1 MFGRNNKEQNNRRHI
16 QSMAEHSFDMA
27 SYRRGTTLNSFK
39 GEELTQSER
48 RKLKKLKSLRRRIA
62 AVLSVLIVLIALGV
76 ALLCQYTGRID
87 SVAITDGLNL
97 SQEDRD
103 YYVNIVNEYLTKNSF
118 ERLSF
123 ARRSSVLL
131 QYVTDQAPEVAD
143 IRLVPNGLAGG
154 KIELTLRR
162 SVAMWINGE
171 KIDFVDSNGVVFS
184 KNFYDIPELAIEDN
198 SGVTLDSGVATSAIF
213 LSFIGR
219 TATALEQAE
228 LKAVRVVIPPGSIRY
243 VEFYLEGRD
252 YPFKAQITRDSAS
265 QAHDILIITKYLDDN
280 DIVPQYVDCRVEGR
294 AYWK

>member
-1 MFGRNNKEQNNRRHI
+1 MFGRNKEQNSRRHT
-16 QSMAEHSFDMA
+16 QPTAERSFDMA

-62 AVLSVLIVLIALGV
+62 AVLSVLIVLITLGV
-76 ALLCQYTGRID
+76 ALLCQFTGRID
-87 SVAITDGLNL
+87 SVVIADGLNL
-97 SQEDRD
+97 SQEDQD

-123 ARRSSVLL
+123 ARRGSALL

-154 KIELTLRR
+154 KIELALRR
-162 SVAMWINGE
+162 PVAMWINGE

-198 SGVTLDSGVATSAIF
+198 SGVTLDGGVATSAIF

-219 TATALEQAE
+219 TATALEQTG
-228 LKAVRVVIPPGSIRY
+228 LKVVRVVIPPGSIRY
-243 VEFYLEGRD
+243 VEFYLEGRN

-265 QAHDILIITKYLDDN
+265 QAHDISIMTKYLDDN
-280 DIVPQYVDCRVEGR
+280 GVVPQYVDCRVEGR